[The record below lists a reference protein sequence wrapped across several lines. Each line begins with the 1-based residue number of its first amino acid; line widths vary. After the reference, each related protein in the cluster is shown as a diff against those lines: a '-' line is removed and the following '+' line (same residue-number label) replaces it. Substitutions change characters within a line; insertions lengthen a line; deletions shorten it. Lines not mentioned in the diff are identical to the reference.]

1 MSEIEIK
8 PYDGAKY
15 YGDPADQARLLAE
28 AFASGDRAFIA
39 QALGTVAR
47 ARGMTALAE
56 ETGIKRQALYTALSP
71 GGNPTLDS
79 LLKVLAAL
87 KLELRVETMQDRA
100 A

>member
-1 MSEIEIK
+1 MSKLTIK

-15 YGDPADQARLLAE
+15 YAESATQARLLQE

-47 ARGMTALAE
+47 ARGMSALAD
-56 ETGIKRQALYTALSP
+56 ETGIKRQSLYTALSSD
-71 GGNPTLDS
+71 GNPTLDS

-87 KLELRVETMQDRA
+87 KLELRVTPSA
-100 A
+100 

>member
-1 MSEIEIK
+1 MSGIEII

-15 YGDPADQARLLAE
+15 FTQPENQRHLLAE

-56 ETGIKRQALYTALSP
+56 ETGIKRQALYTTLSP
-71 GGNPTLDS
+71 NGNPTLDS

-87 KLELRVETMQDRA
+87 KLELRVEPVG
-100 A
+100 

>member
-8 PYDGAKY
+8 PYDGAKFF
-15 YGDPADQARLLAE
+15 GDAEDQRFLVEE

-56 ETGIKRQALYTALSP
+56 QTGIKRQALYTALSSA
-71 GGNPTLDS
+71 GNPTLDS
-79 LLKVLAAL
+79 LLKVLTAL
-87 KLELRVETMQDRA
+87 NLKLRVETA
-100 A
+100 S